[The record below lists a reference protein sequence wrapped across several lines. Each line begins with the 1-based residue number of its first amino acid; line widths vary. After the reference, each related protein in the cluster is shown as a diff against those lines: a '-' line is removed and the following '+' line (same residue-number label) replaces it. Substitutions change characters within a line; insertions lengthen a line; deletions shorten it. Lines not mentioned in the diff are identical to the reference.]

1 MSIYDAIGGA
11 PSVSTAVD
19 KFYGRVLDD
28 PQLAPFFEGVDMD
41 RLKSHQRAFIAAAI
55 GGPELY
61 RGRDMGA
68 AHANMG
74 ITDSDFGAV
83 VGHLVATLEEL
94 GVPDDMIGDIGAT
107 LAPLQTQIVDSK
119 G

>member
-1 MSIYDAIGGA
+1 
-11 PSVSTAVD
+11 
-19 KFYGRVLDD
+19 
-28 PQLAPFFEGVDMD
+28 
-41 RLKSHQRAFIAAAI
+41 
-55 GGPELY
+55 
-61 RGRDMGA
+61 MGA